1 MEILLRNKFSSVGML
16 LGVIALLLSLVQFT
30 FGPFSTKSTTLEIVV
45 AEKVSAVKKGIIA
58 GIKGEQP
65 AVEAKKKAF
74 DIDSILI
81 NSGIILSVVAL
92 GLAFTAGMRKENRWG
107 VSGALFFFRGHARF
121 SCGVTGFWSDC
132 RSVASAVGY
141 FSRQRKYFV
150 LTLRPGGV
158 YT

>member
-65 AVEAKKKAF
+65 VVEAKKKAF

-107 VSGALFFFRGHARF
+107 GSGALFFSGATLAFHAALLAF
-121 SCGVTGFWSDC
+121 GLIVAVLLLLLVI
-132 RSVASAVGY
+132 SVVSG
-141 FSRQRKYFV
+141 S
-150 LTLRPGGV
+150 TLF
-158 YT
+158 

>member
-1 MEILLRNKFSSVGML
+1 MEIVLRNKFSSVGML

-30 FGPFSTKSTTLEIVV
+30 FGPFSTKSTALEIVV

-65 AVEAKKKAF
+65 TVETKKKAI

-81 NSGIILSVVAL
+81 NSGIIVSIVAL

-107 VSGALFFFRGHARF
+107 GAAHCFFPGPRSLFMRRYWLL
-121 SCGVTGFWSDC
+121 V
-132 RSVASAVGY
+132 
-141 FSRQRKYFV
+141 
-150 LTLRPGGV
+150 
-158 YT
+158 

>member
-65 AVEAKKKAF
+65 VVEAKRKRSISTAF
-74 DIDSILI
+74 LSIAESFYPL
-81 NSGIILSVVAL
+81 
-92 GLAFTAGMRKENRWG
+92 W
-107 VSGALFFFRGHARF
+107 H
-121 SCGVTGFWSDC
+121 
-132 RSVASAVGY
+132 
-141 FSRQRKYFV
+141 
-150 LTLRPGGV
+150 
-158 YT
+158 